1 MYNNEN
7 NHHTHQPIDTEQFEI
22 RRTVNARKDLVVVV
36 SVASSQFTFQFH
48 QDLQVVVVQTI
59 GSDGSNVVYPVFRPP
74 LNIKNVETSSVSL
87 DPTRHCMYPSKDTTT
102 GINAATDPNMSFH
115 SLIGIGS
122 DWK

>member
-59 GSDGSNVVYPVFRPP
+59 GSDGGNVVYPVFRPP
-74 LNIKNVETSSVSL
+74 LNIKNVETSGVSL
-87 DPTRHCMYPSKDTTT
+87 EYCCVTQVPESAIVSH
-102 GINAATDPNMSFH
+102 A
-115 SLIGIGS
+115 SLVS
-122 DWK
+122 CEVL